1 MDRRANRSRRWMT
14 TSRSEG
20 LSLALVATFVV
31 SSLVAGPA
39 AMNAQLFD
47 REAAEPRIA
56 PLESSESPLN
66 ILKTL
71 ANHPELAEAWSPFAA
86 YVVRGSTLPARDR
99 EILILRTG
107 YLCGA
112 EYEWGHHARIGREVG
127 LSDDEI
133 RAIAKGPNTSGWSS
147 FDRALI
153 RAVDE
158 LHRNS
163 YITDRT
169 WAYLDARYDDK
180 QLMDVVFT
188 VGEYTLVSMALQTF
202 RVPMDEGLEGFPE

>member
-1 MDRRANRSRRWMT
+1 MSTQANRSHRRLT
-14 TSRSEG
+14 TTTNK
-20 LSLALVATFVV
+20 SLPVALLPLLVV
-31 SSLVAGPA
+31 SCIVSSPA
-39 AMNAQLFD
+39 AMDAQLFD
-47 REAAEPRIA
+47 REATNPRIA
-56 PLESSESPLN
+56 PLESSDSPLN
-66 ILKTL
+66 IIKTL
-71 ANHPELAEAWSPFAA
+71 ANHPELAEAWSPFAG
-86 YVVRGSTLPARDR
+86 YVVRGSTLPPRDR

-112 EYEWGHHARIGREVG
+112 EYEWGHHSRIGREVG
-127 LSDDEI
+127 LSDQEI
-133 RAIAKGPNTSGWSS
+133 RDIAKGPNAGWSS

-153 RAVDE
+153 RAADE
-158 LHRNS
+158 LHRSS